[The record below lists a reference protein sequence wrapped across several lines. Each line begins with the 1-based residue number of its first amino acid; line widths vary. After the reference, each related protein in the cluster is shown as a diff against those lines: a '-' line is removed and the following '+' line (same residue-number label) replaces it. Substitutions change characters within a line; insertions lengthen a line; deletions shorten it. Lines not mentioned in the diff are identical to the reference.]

1 MKRSIVLIALL
12 LCGLWTAS
20 AWPAAAAD
28 QAVTVKASV
37 KTWRMTT
44 RSAEMPFP
52 RSWRSQAVWDGGP
65 RWTACGSYCAWGQT
79 QCLERDSQGLCLKL
93 TDKCDRLCQ
102 RESRTAGGP
111 LLPLEMPWD

>member
-1 MKRSIVLIALL
+1 MKRTIVLIALL
-12 LCGLWTAS
+12 LCGLWAAS
-20 AWPAAAAD
+20 AGPSAAAD
-28 QAVTVKASV
+28 RAVTA

-44 RSAEMPFP
+44 RSAELPFP
-52 RSWRSQAVWDGGP
+52 RSWRSQAVWDGGA
-65 RWTACGSYCAWGQT
+65 RWTECGSYCAWGQT

-102 RESRTAGGP
+102 RQSRTAGGP